1 MGINASMFCPPN
13 PSFSG
18 WCQMDVDQAR
28 DCFSW
33 YQRNQGQFTLGQE
46 DFEKMLGDADK
57 AKLAFDAY
65 KKGHAATEGHG
76 VNAATVLLGI
86 CMYVK
91 AEDPLP
97 QVGAFVPCTT
107 ARRLADR
114 LLGAAD
120 QAAVRDP

>member
-1 MGINASMFCPPN
+1 
-13 PSFSG
+13 
-18 WCQMDVDQAR
+18 MDVDQAR